1 MRSFGKKPCT
11 LGWNLKPRTPWSA
24 IRRRA
29 SSTPRRPLC
38 GSMLANGMSTSELAF
53 ATSAI
58 SSFGTRVC
66 PVKASESTV
75 KMTAII
81 LRSR

>member
-24 IRRRA
+24 ISRRA
-29 SSTPRRPLC
+29 SSTPRLPLC
-38 GSMLANGMSTSELAF
+38 GSMLANGMSTSALAC

-66 PVKASESTV
+66 PVNDSESTV
-75 KMTAII
+75 KMTAIM
-81 LRSR
+81 RRAR

>member
-11 LGWNLKPRTPWSA
+11 LGWNLKPRTPCSA

-38 GSMLANGMSTSELAF
+38 GSMLANGIRTSAF
-53 ATSAI
+53 ALATSAI

-66 PVKASESTV
+66 PVNDSESTV
-75 KMTAII
+75 KTTAII
-81 LRSR
+81 RRSR